1 MFDYRWWDP
10 YGVQNGYSAAGMTRR
25 LKFLE
30 GLGRCSG
37 VIFLWLASNACAQSV
52 DLPQFLDKHFKYE
65 TSRGDAEPKYKA
77 QFAYDPIGPVFT
89 KNTLRLQGDGMD
101 HHTALGVAS
110 PLALGARG
118 VFAYNLRRSNYRE
131 RVRETEDFS
140 IGISHR
146 LFNIEHRI
154 EKTSETTAFGI
165 PINLSDLK
173 LNLGY
178 GIKSDQA
185 QNREEEWS
193 SVAARYKKLS
203 SSVLWKQRGKYE
215 SVDYRIDYKPTR
227 RSALTFLFWDKE
239 FSERREMRATY
250 ERSLYSFSASLTAKS
265 IHADET
271 EIGARF
277 LIEKTLQNQNLVTFT
292 IDQNHRRDDSA
303 VNLGWTTRFL

>member
-1 MFDYRWWDP
+1 M
-10 YGVQNGYSAAGMTRR
+10 ARR
-25 LKFLE
+25 AKFLE
-30 GLGRCSG
+30 ALGRCG
-37 VIFLWLASNACAQSV
+37 VVIFMWLSSNASAQPL

-65 TSRGDAEPKYKA
+65 ASRVDAEPKYKA
-77 QFAYDPIGPVFT
+77 QFAYDPVGPVFT
-89 KNTLRLQGDGMD
+89 KNTLRLQGSGMD

-110 PLALGARG
+110 PLVLGARG

-140 IGISHR
+140 IGLSHR

-165 PINLSDLK
+165 PINFSDLK
-173 LNLGY
+173 LNLSY
-178 GIKSDQA
+178 GIKQNQVQA
-185 QNREEEWS
+185 REEEWS
-193 SVAARYKKLS
+193 SVAARYQKFS
-203 SSVLWKQRGKYE
+203 ASALWKQRGKYE
-215 SVDYRIDYKPTR
+215 SVDYRFDYKPTR

-250 ERSLYSFSASLTAKS
+250 ERSRYSFSASLTAKS

-277 LIEKTLQNQNLVTFT
+277 LIETTLQDQNFVTFT
-292 IDQNHRRDDSA
+292 IDQNHRRDDSSI
-303 VNLGWTTRFL
+303 NLGWTTRFL